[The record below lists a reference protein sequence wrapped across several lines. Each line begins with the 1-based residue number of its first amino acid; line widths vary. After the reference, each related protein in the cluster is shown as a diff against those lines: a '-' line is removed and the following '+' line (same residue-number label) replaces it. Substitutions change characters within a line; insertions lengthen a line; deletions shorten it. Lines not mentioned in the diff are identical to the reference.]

1 MSAIYCPYCI
11 RRTDERTALYRCLK
25 DQPECAKPFPADRQ
39 NRQAI
44 CPGCGLAARRRVCP
58 DPDCLHDLPAGYCS
72 SNPNRI
78 IPVFGALN
86 SGKSTYLAVLLHE
99 LHSRVARELNATFS
113 HRDDQTRS
121 QYANLMARPLFE
133 DGLVLP
139 ATTAGEGLTPTAP
152 LIYRLSFR
160 DKGAQPVDLVFFD
173 AAGEDMA
180 EDHLRDRYGP
190 YLNAADAVVFLI
202 DPAEL
207 AGARGD
213 LAPNELSKQTAGASA
228 GEYAVVRLTQLL
240 QELKPTRSGK
250 ARVPA
255 CLVLSKIDA
264 LPAALGQNMAI
275 NSLPQHMGI
284 LDSMDRAAVHDE
296 VYALLDR
303 WRSNL
308 ATEMDTQYERFGL
321 FAISALGAPPR
332 GDQVDRAGVRP
343 HRVTDP
349 LIWLLAEFNLIA
361 RC

>member
-1 MSAIYCPYCI
+1 MSAIYCPYCL
-11 RRTDERTALYRCLK
+11 RPTDVRMVLYRCLK
-25 DQPECAKPFPADRQ
+25 DQPDCAKPFPADRQ
-39 NRQAI
+39 NPRAI
-44 CPGCGLAARRRVCP
+44 CPGCKLPARRRVCP
-58 DPDCLHDLPAGYCS
+58 NPRCLHDLPAGYCS
-72 SNPNRI
+72 PNPNRI

-99 LHSRVARELNATFS
+99 LHSRVARELNATLT

-121 QYANLMARPLFE
+121 QYVNLMARPLFE
-133 DGLVLP
+133 DGQVLP
-139 ATTAGEGLTPTAP
+139 ATTAGEGLTRTAP

-180 EDHLRDRYGP
+180 EDHLRDLYGP
-190 YLNAADAVVFLI
+190 YLDAADAVVFLV
-202 DPAEL
+202 DPAEF

-213 LAPNELSKQTAGASA
+213 LAPNELTQDTTGASA

-240 QELKPTRSGK
+240 HEIKRIRKGK
-250 ARVPA
+250 AHVPA

-264 LPAALGQNMAI
+264 LPAALAQNTAI
-275 NSLPQHMGI
+275 NSLPRHAGA
-284 LDSMDRAAVHDE
+284 LDATDRAAVHDE

-308 ATEMDTQYERFGL
+308 ATEMETQYERFGL

-332 GDQVDRAGVRP
+332 GDRVDQAGVRP